1 MSDLPSQLRESVTR
15 KLYASAAA
23 MDWENLSVAE
33 KTAQYRRWV
42 ADPQIGGQLTRF
54 LPEDGARVWIKDGP
68 MKEYAR
74 AQFGVGAFA
83 HLVDTPR
90 CTPET
95 VVHAVQGPGWDV
107 LAGSIE
113 VKPARC
119 VATSLNGQSLIL
131 WGNLPD
137 FKHLVWAALEAA
149 STDDTRPVTIAVVE
163 SPARPTPIAERTR
176 LKKIGDRCG
185 FAVRH
190 INPAPVTAATQ
201 SPLSTK
207 ESLAEADP
215 SGAVD

>member
-1 MSDLPSQLRESVTR
+1 MSDLPPQLREMVTR
-15 KLYASAAA
+15 RLYASAAEL
-23 MDWENLSVAE
+23 DWENLSVAA
-33 KTAQYRRWV
+33 KTAQYRHWIG
-42 ADPQIGGQLTRF
+42 DPQIGGQLTRF
-54 LPEDGARVWIKDGP
+54 VPEDRARVWIKDGP

-95 VVHAVQGPGWDV
+95 VVLAVHGHGWEVMD
-107 LAGSIE
+107 GSIE

-119 VATSLNGQSLIL
+119 VATSLQGQSLIL

-137 FKHLVWAALEAA
+137 FKHLVWAALEIA
-149 STDDTRPVTIAVVE
+149 SADDTRSVTIAVVE
-163 SPARPTPIAERTR
+163 SPARPTPIPERTR
-176 LKKIGDRCG
+176 LKKIADRCG

-190 INPAPVTAATQ
+190 INPAPVTAPTQ
-201 SPLSTK
+201 SPLSSEQTV
-207 ESLAEADP
+207 ADIDP